1 MDAKNRIITILLLG
15 FLGLLVFSSATPSGP
30 TSINVTLNTTAAG
43 SSSGGI
49 VNISGGYIAK
59 LNVTATVQ
67 NPHWKAFVGWIEG
80 SFVLE
85 DSTGSTIYDWSSGT
99 TSGEVYATRASGAIN
114 WNTISCADSA
124 EILAEETAMA
134 HTGQDNISSTFSK
147 TNDNV
152 FNIAGS
158 SQIEIDTCSSQ
169 NAYVSNSSNDATF
182 EEIIVHDGTNIV
194 YASVI
199 EDASPG
205 YDGANYDFQMLIP
218 ENGSSSFTGATAYY
232 LYVEIS

>member
-15 FLGLLVFSSATPSGP
+15 FLGLLVFSSAIPTGP
-30 TSINVTLNTTAAG
+30 TEINITSNTTASG
-43 SSSGGI
+43 SSSGGM

-80 SFVLE
+80 SFVLN
-85 DSTGSTIYDWSSGT
+85 DATGSTIYDWSSGT
-99 TSGEVYATRASGAIN
+99 TSGEVYATRTSGAIN
-114 WNTISCADSA
+114 WNTITCADA
-124 EILAEETAMA
+124 GEILAEETAMA

-158 SQIEIDTCSSQ
+158 PQIAIDACSSQ
-169 NAYVSNSSNDATF
+169 NAFVSNSSNDATF

-194 YASVI
+194 YASII
-199 EDASPG
+199 EDASQG
-205 YDGANYDFQMLIP
+205 YDGNNYDFQMLIP
-218 ENGSSSFTGATAYY
+218 ENGSSGFTGATAYY